1 MNSDVADSSLR
12 ETTKPSGGRRRTVAD
27 AEHEALDKLLPSEIE
42 AINAKQRE
50 AWNKVWPMLWPIA
63 LQKACKLLGSEDRG
77 REAAADVLGDLYE
90 KPWETPL
97 KDGSHFRR
105 LVLVAVRNR
114 CNTEHRSNKV
124 RQNKW
129 RIAAI
134 GEHLYGSVKNAI
146 SIPSSCAQRQELKA
160 KLTQLL
166 DRLEKDE
173 YREWIEDHVLEGMTI
188 DEIVSRYN
196 RPRGTVSGYLRRAI
210 AALRAMA
217 KADQKMQEFKQSYNV
232 AESASK
238 GGKSNKKK
246 E

>member
-1 MNSDVADSSLR
+1 MNSDVAGSSLR
-12 ETTKPSGGRRRTVAD
+12 ETTKPPGGRRRTVAD
-27 AEHEALDKLLPSEIE
+27 AEREALDKLLPSEIE

-50 AWNKVWPMLWPIA
+50 AWNKVWGMLWPIA
-63 LQKACKLLGSEDRG
+63 LREASKLLGNADRG
-77 REAAADVLGDLYE
+77 YEAATDALGDLYE
-90 KPWETPL
+90 TPWETPL
-97 KDGSHFRR
+97 KDGSHLRR
-105 LVLVAVRNR
+105 RVLFTVKNR
-114 CNTEHRSNKV
+114 CNSEHRSNKV
-124 RQNKW
+124 RRNKW
-129 RIAAI
+129 RIVAI
-134 GEHLYGSVKNAI
+134 GEHLYGSVKNVI
-146 SIPSSCAQRQELKA
+146 SVPSSSAQRQELKA

-173 YREWIEDHVLEGMTI
+173 YREWVEDHVLHGMTI

-217 KADQKMQEFKQSYNV
+217 EADQKMQEFKQSYNV
-232 AESASK
+232 VESASK

>member
-1 MNSDVADSSLR
+1 M
-12 ETTKPSGGRRRTVAD
+12 
-27 AEHEALDKLLPSEIE
+27 DKLLPSDIE

-50 AWNKVWPMLWPIA
+50 AWNKVWGMLWPIA
-63 LQKACKLLGSEDRG
+63 LRTACKLLGNEDRG
-77 REAAADVLGDLYE
+77 YEAATDALGDLYE
-90 KPWETPL
+90 KKWKTPL

-105 LVLVAVRNR
+105 RVLVAVRNR
-114 CNTEHRSNKV
+114 CNSEHRSNKV

-129 RIAAI
+129 RIVAI
-134 GEHLYGSVKNAI
+134 GEHLYGSVQNVI
-146 SIPSSCAQRQELKA
+146 TIPSSRAQRQERED
-160 KLTQLL
+160 KLMQLL

-232 AESASK
+232 VESVSK
-238 GGKSNKKK
+238 GGKSNKRK